1 MLMAPPVR
9 PTAAGS
15 APARGV
21 LAAVLCGVMICCI
34 SLGVSRPAAAQTNK
48 DDLAATVAKLNKKA
62 MDEYDN
68 LNFDEARK
76 ILKDAL
82 DFCREAG
89 LDQHPV
95 TARTNMNLGVVSLT
109 GFKQRDVAAGHFRK
123 ALEIQPD
130 IKLTRSLAN
139 PEIQAAF
146 DEVVTAMTKAGKLGK
161 PEANGGAAAGAGM
174 STSGGTTGK
183 TPGASDTGIAHEPVT
198 RSAQGQSVP
207 IAVTIDPG
215 LNADKVV
222 LSYRAGGASVFVAQN
237 MTEATPGNFIAQIPA
252 AATAGAQVAYLI
264 EAEKGGLPV
273 ASLGSRSSPLLVTL
287 SGTSPLGLQRTGR
300 KDPGA
305 SSKRGEGAGSIYV
318 GVAVGTGLG
327 WATGTGETSGTHKT
341 DPSGFAPAQLVHVAP
356 EFGYFLRSDLLL
368 SVQARIQFL
377 SGLTPCAGCA
387 APPTTAVA
395 AFAKLTWL
403 FGDDR
408 LRPYFSVAAGGGR
421 IRYVA
426 KFPQFPTCGSD
437 MVTTCV
443 ESIPSG
449 AVMLGPGAGVF
460 YAFTPGFGLVAGANS
475 QLGFPT
481 FTFNLDFNVGFTAQ
495 F

>member
-1 MLMAPPVR
+1 MLMAPTVR
-9 PTAAGS
+9 QTAPGS
-15 APARGV
+15 ATARGV
-21 LAAVLCGVMICCI
+21 LGVLLCGLLIC
-34 SLGVSRPAAAQTNK
+34 GVSRPAGAQTNK
-48 DDLAATVAKLNKKA
+48 DDLAATVAKLNKKD
-62 MDEYDN
+62 MDEYAN
-68 LNFDEARK
+68 LNFEAARK

-95 TARTNMNLGVVSLT
+95 TARTNMHLGVVSLT
-109 GFKQRDVAAGHFRK
+109 GFKQRDVAAGFFRK

-146 DEVVTAMTKAGKLGK
+146 DEVVAAMTKAGKLGK
-161 PEANGGAAAGAGM
+161 TDANGGGGAAAAG
-174 STSGGTTGK
+174 GGTGAPSAS
-183 TPGASDTGIAHEPVT
+183 PGGPDTGISHEPVT
-198 RSAQGQSVP
+198 RSAQGQPVP

-222 LSYRAGGASVFVAQN
+222 LSYRPAGTSAFVAQDL
-237 MTEATPGNFIAQIPA
+237 TEATPGNFAGAIPA
-252 AATAGAQVAYLI
+252 AATGGGQVAYLI

-273 ASLGSRSSPLLVTL
+273 ASLGSRMNPLLVTL
-287 SGTSPLGLQRTGR
+287 AGPAALGLDRSGRREGGAASRKGQTG
-300 KDPGA
+300 
-305 SSKRGEGAGSIYV
+305 SLYV

-327 WATGTGETSGTHKT
+327 WATGTSEMNAAHKT
-341 DPSGFAPAQLVHVAP
+341 DPSGFAPAQIVHVAP
-356 EFGYFLRSDLLL
+356 EFGYFLRPDLLL

-377 SGLTPCAGCA
+377 SGLTPCAGCSS
-387 APPTTAVA
+387 PPSTAVA

-408 LRPYFSVAAGGGR
+408 LRPYVSGAVGGGR
-421 IRYVA
+421 IRYAA
-426 KFPQFPTCGSD
+426 KFPQYTDCGSD
-437 MVTTCV
+437 GATTCV

-449 AVMLGPGAGVF
+449 SVMLGPGAGIV
-460 YAFTPGFGLVAGANS
+460 YALTPGFGLIAGANS

-481 FTFNLDFNVGFTAQ
+481 FTFNLDFNVGLTAQ